1 MNSLIQKLQD
11 RIKVLER
18 ATDSSSLVTPNIYP
32 PVTTAALES
41 AEKMLGFALPMT
53 LHQIY
58 LQVGN
63 GGFGPGYGLLGLPG
77 GATDDLGENLVS
89 IYRTYRQSSPDDPY
103 WDWPQRLLPICHLGC
118 AMYACVDCNTTEGIM
133 IWFEPNPHRDGE
145 TWDDAFIP
153 LAPSF
158 DAWLQAW
165 LEDKD
170 LLQAAMKRIGN
181 EDR

>member
-1 MNSLIQKLQD
+1 MTSLIQQLQD
-11 RIKVLER
+11 RIKNLER
-18 ATDSSSLVTPNIYP
+18 ATDSANLVSPKIYP

-41 AEKMLGFALPMT
+41 AEKMLGFALPVT
-53 LHQIY
+53 LRQIY

-77 GATDDLGENLVS
+77 GATDDLGENVVS
-89 IYRTYRQSSPDDPY
+89 LYQGYHQSNPDDPY
-103 WDWPQRLLPICHLGC
+103 WDWPQRLLPLCYLGC
-118 AMYACVDCNTTEGIM
+118 AMYASVDCNTTEGVM
-133 IWFEPNPHRDGE
+133 IWFEPNPHQDGK

-153 LAPSF
+153 LAPSI

-165 LEDKD
+165 LEGKA
-170 LLQAAMKRIGN
+170 LLQDAMKRVAN